1 MNQVKKTQLNS
12 ELPDKQLARV
22 RHRFLDL
29 LKSFFV
35 EEPDAE
41 KMSRWRGTFA
51 ALTREKISP
60 ALDNA
65 IQGLAIMLADKS
77 LQNIKDE
84 YYQLF
89 VNPYSESQIETTV
102 SSYMDG
108 RNYGPSLAELRG
120 FLLEAGLE
128 KDKQITESEDS
139 LVVMLD
145 ALATLIEDENGN
157 SEVSRRHQDILLG
170 RYLEPFAIKFVAALQ
185 ENKEADF
192 YAACGTFLNG
202 YLDLEKG
209 LTGHLATEK

>member
-1 MNQVKKTQLNS
+1 MNS
-12 ELPDKQLARV
+12 ELPDKQLSRV
-22 RHRFLDL
+22 RRRFLDL

-35 EEPDAE
+35 DEPDAE

-51 ALTREKISP
+51 ALGREKINP

-65 IQGLAIMLADKS
+65 IQKLTIMLSDKS
-77 LQNIKDE
+77 LQNIQDE

-89 VNPYSESQIETTV
+89 VNPYGENQVETTV

-108 RNYGPSLAELRG
+108 HNYGPSLAELRG
-120 FLLEAGLE
+120 FLIEAELE
-128 KDKQITESEDS
+128 KDKKFTESEDS

-145 ALATLIEDENGN
+145 ALGTLIEDENE
-157 SEVSRRHQDILLG
+157 SPEVARRHQDTLLN
-170 RYLEPFAIKFVAALQ
+170 RFLEPFALQFSQALK

-192 YAACGTFLNG
+192 YAACGAFLSG

-209 LTGHLATEK
+209 LTGNAGLK